1 MGSALDLWTAYR
13 ERAFLT
19 SPQPFLGY
27 FFMLEDCKASN
38 RPVKVQ
44 EPHFKVFPEFVGA
57 SYLRRYELFCR
68 KLVLERHYTA
78 SAFIASTADGGIKG
92 RFSTP
97 AEDLSL
103 ERFARVLVAIWGAL
117 DRNMETTVHRLINGD
132 SRNLSFLS
140 DDSIHL
146 VVTSPP
152 YWNLK
157 RYNENPDQLGHIQ
170 DYEAFLLELE
180 KVWRHIYRI
189 LVPGGRL
196 VCVVGDVCVARRE
209 FGRHLV
215 FPLHGDICVICRR
228 IGFDN
233 LNPIIWHKIAN
244 ASYEVENGS
253 KFLGKPYEPNA
264 IIKND
269 IEFILMQRKPG
280 GYRKPTNEQRDASRI
295 AKDDFDRWFQ
305 QIWNITGA
313 STKRHPAPF
322 PLELA
327 TRLVRMFSFTGD
339 TVLDPFCGSGTTMVA
354 ALRTDRNS
362 IGVEI
367 DLEYCRMTARYLK
380 AETADLFSTAKL
392 MFEKAAAKT
401 KSGVK
406 EDSTLYEVRPARKRL
421 E

>member
-1 MGSALDLWTAYR
+1 MSQHSHNIMD
-13 ERAFLT
+13 
-19 SPQPFLGY
+19 
-27 FFMLEDCKASN
+27 
-38 RPVKVQ
+38 
-44 EPHFKVFPEFVGA
+44 
-57 SYLRRYELFCR
+57 
-68 KLVLERHYTA
+68 
-78 SAFIASTADGGIKG
+78 ST
-92 RFSTP
+92 
-97 AEDLSL
+97 L
-103 ERFARVLVAIWGAL
+103 
-117 DRNMETTVHRLINGD
+117 HRLINGD
-132 SRNLSFLS
+132 ARELAFI
-140 DDSIHL
+140 DDASVHL

-170 DYEAFLLELE
+170 DYEAFLFELE
-180 KVWRHIYRI
+180 KVWRHIYRV

-196 VCVVGDVCVARRE
+196 VCVVGDVCVARRN

-215 FPLHGDICVICRR
+215 FPLHADICVICRR

-269 IEFILMQRKPG
+269 MEFILMQRKPG
-280 GYRKPTNEQRDASRI
+280 GYRQPTNEQRDASRI
-295 AKDDFDRWFQ
+295 EKESFDRWFQ

-313 STKRHPAPF
+313 STKKHPAPY

-354 ALRTDRNS
+354 ALRSGRNS
-362 IGVEI
+362 IGIEI
-367 DLEYCRMTARYLK
+367 DSEYCRMAAKYLK
-380 AETADLFSTAKL
+380 AETGDFFTTAEL
-392 MFEKAAAKT
+392 RFERAPTETSAM
-401 KSGVK
+401 VR
-406 EDSTLYEVRPARKRL
+406 EDNALYEVRPAKKRL